1 MGYLGSVG
9 VVRLRSLTR
18 AQQQRLETLRRVA
31 QLLDSAFEVPG
42 TTYRIGFDP
51 IIGLVPLLGDLVSPL
66 FTIGVLWQGLEL
78 GIPRVVQLRMIFN
91 TAIDAL
97 VGAIPVG
104 GDLFDFAW
112 KSNQMNF
119 ALLELHAAEER
130 SASASDWLFVIA
142 MMVLALVI
150 AVAPFVLI
158 VWLFTA
164 VTGLF
169 R

>member
-1 MGYLGSVG
+1 
-9 VVRLRSLTR
+9 
-18 AQQQRLETLRRVA
+18 
-31 QLLDSAFEVPG
+31 
-42 TTYRIGFDP
+42 
-51 IIGLVPLLGDLVSPL
+51 
-66 FTIGVLWQGLEL
+66 
-78 GIPRVVQLRMIFN
+78 
-91 TAIDAL
+91 

>member
-1 MGYLGSVG
+1 MG

-18 AQQQRLETLRRVA
+18 AQQQRLEALRRIA

-42 TTYRIGFDP
+42 TKYRIGLDP
-51 IIGLVPLLGDLVSPL
+51 IIGLVPMIGDLASPL
-66 FTIGVLWQGLEL
+66 FTIGVLWQGLDL
-78 GIPRVVQLRMIFN
+78 GIPKVVQLRMIFN

-97 VGAIPVG
+97 VGVIPVG

-130 SASASDWLFVIA
+130 SASAGDWLFVIA
-142 MMVLALVI
+142 MMVLVLMI
-150 AVAPFVLI
+150 AAAPFVLV

-164 VTGLF
+164 LTGLIH
-169 R
+169 